1 MSMAISNSQVLQSR
15 WLPAMVLAVMASL
28 SLFWLMSGVIG
39 GGGHSAQTIEVMPS
53 IDFVRLRRD
62 TEVQSME
69 RRKPPPPPPPQQP
82 PPPQRMEIATENVQQ
97 QAPTPFAVPNLG
109 LSASVSGGPFL
120 GQMGGGG
127 AAPPSGGF
135 FEGDIIPLQ
144 RVPPA
149 YPPDARR
156 ARITGYVQLEITVNA
171 DGTVRAAKVI
181 DAKPKGLFEAA
192 AVSAVYKWKFEPK
205 VVNGQPVEQRG
216 NQKIEFNLNG

>member
-1 MSMAISNSQVLQSR
+1 MQLSSSQVLQSR
-15 WLPAMVLAVMASL
+15 WVPSALIAVAASFA
-28 SLFWLMSGVIG
+28 LFWLFHGVIG
-39 GGGHSAQTIEVMPS
+39 GGGHAASAIEVMPS

-82 PPPQRMEIATENVQQ
+82 PPPQRMEIATDNVQQ
-97 QAPTPFAVPNLG
+97 QSPVPFAVPNLG
-109 LSASVSGGPFL
+109 LAASVSGGPFL
-120 GQMGGGG
+120 GQMGGGV
-127 AAPPSGGF
+127 APASGGF

-171 DGTVRAAKVI
+171 DGTVRNAKVI
-181 DAKPKGLFEAA
+181 DSKPKGLFEAS
-192 AVSAVYKWKFEPK
+192 AVSAVYKWKFKPK

-216 NQKIEFNLNG
+216 NQKIDFNLNG